1 MSSDPRVHKPRVPK
15 AYSDEQL
22 TFLRSHLS
30 EFERRSQGSIRG
42 DAKKFALERA
52 QDFITRFGLP
62 SDYVGVDESEPRFR
76 EQIYNWFKNTVG
88 RTRRKLEGRPRSAK
102 KVAEKAAAAHQGTND
117 HGEVT
122 WNASVSPA
130 IISYTQTEHESPVNA
145 AQALAPL
152 PYSSL
157 QPSSSSLAANITTS
171 VGVVPVNTQQA
182 MSLNLPP
189 TIPNI
194 RDALLNGY
202 DPSTISGLIQSYV
215 MANPSATPLTPVVDA
230 LFDAIAT
237 AESQSSSRN
246 GYNNG
251 RDATSFLQKFYD
263 ASTFFPSTVVH
274 AGIAGPFAGPRALQ
288 MRIRKHSTWTP
299 SPSPH
304 FSSASGISSGQHPGT
319 QSSTSIA
326 DEMQRIA
333 VDRQRRKDY
342 IQWAKIHAAALELG
356 LLTLEPESSN
366 FSTGRAFSEMVAR
379 DAVWEQ
385 DEVEWVAGIC
395 ILRAVI
401 RTADRRWRDEYDG
414 LLRAYENRWKEIKDE
429 ARQTIVTEVLL
440 GAKEDL
446 ARLDD
451 SHMA

>member
-1 MSSDPRVHKPRVPK
+1 
-15 AYSDEQL
+15 
-22 TFLRSHLS
+22 
-30 EFERRSQGSIRG
+30 
-42 DAKKFALERA
+42 
-52 QDFITRFGLP
+52 
-62 SDYVGVDESEPRFR
+62 GV
-76 EQIYNWFKNTVG
+76 
-88 RTRRKLEGRPRSAK
+88 
-102 KVAEKAAAAHQGTND
+102 
-117 HGEVT
+117 
-122 WNASVSPA
+122 
-130 IISYTQTEHESPVNA
+130 
-145 AQALAPL
+145 
-152 PYSSL
+152 
-157 QPSSSSLAANITTS
+157 
-171 VGVVPVNTQQA
+171 
-182 MSLNLPP
+182 
-189 TIPNI
+189 
-194 RDALLNGY
+194 

-263 ASTFFPSTVVH
+263 ASTFFPSTVIH

-429 ARQTIVTEVLL
+429 ARQTIVTV
-440 GAKEDL
+440 
-446 ARLDD
+446 
-451 SHMA
+451 SVIPF